1 MTLTVAEFR
10 PDPIHVHVGRETIEV
25 HSLACAIDLL
35 RSLRHDRLGR
45 YAEMLLTQLEQAR
58 EPSQQAHAWA
68 AFRSWAMAC
77 GLHAG
82 DEGHSHAA

>member
-25 HSLACAIDLL
+25 RSLDCAVQLL

-58 EPSQQAHAWA
+58 EPAQQAHAWA
-68 AFRSWAMAC
+68 AFRSWATAC
-77 GLHAG
+77 GLHG
-82 DEGHSHAA
+82 DDEGRPHAA